1 MPVVMRIV
9 FVCLLLLGLPVL
21 ASQEPSV
28 LLLNSYHPQYRWT
41 DDIVRG
47 VKDVLAQ
54 KIHTE
59 NLHIEYMDSRRFV
72 DDLEYELKLIA
83 LLKHKY
89 RIYEPEVIITSDDHA
104 YDFMVKYGE
113 DLFPGVPIVFCGVN
127 IFKPS
132 SLVGRTNITGIKE
145 GMEIEGNLELI
156 MRLQPDVR
164 KIIMLADTTGLG
176 LRMGERAEEIKKE
189 WLQDT
194 SKKNVTLD
202 LWDHFSLDDLYE
214 SASQMTSDSVFL
226 MLAIHK
232 DKEGKYFSFDA
243 ELPILAQ
250 KSKVPIYGMWGALL
264 IGNGVI
270 GGMMNNPYEHGGAA
284 AKMAL
289 EIMSG
294 KTVNQ
299 LPIQDKAKY
308 APFFDYDLL
317 TQFNIDFS
325 YLPLNSTVQNR
336 PESLYHKYKTQVNSA
351 LALLVFLM
359 IIISALVDNIR
370 RRVKAQ
376 KALAEM
382 NLGLES
388 IVTQRTR
395 DLDEKN
401 RKLEAASVRLQ
412 EVACTDPLTGLGN
425 RRACMRDVEAYLQ
438 RFKRTGKAFSMA
450 LLDVDYFKRINDT
463 FGHSVGD
470 EVLCA
475 LVENIKQTIR
485 PSDRVYRWGGEE
497 FLIALPDTQVDFAN
511 AVCERI
517 CANVHNVR
525 VGNVGLITA
534 SIGVSILQT
543 GDGFDEILQRADAML
558 YKAKN
563 NGRDQVLVCK
573 EGG

>member
-1 MPVVMRIV
+1 MPAVMRIV
-9 FVCLLLLGLPVL
+9 FFCLLLIGLP
-21 ASQEPSV
+21 AFAGQGPSV

-47 VKDVLAQ
+47 VKDALSH

-72 DDLEYELKLIA
+72 DDLEYEQKLIA

-104 YDFMVKYGE
+104 YDFMVKYG
-113 DLFPGVPIVFCGVN
+113 DGLFPGVPIVFCGVN
-127 IFKPS
+127 TFKPS
-132 SLVGRTNITGIKE
+132 SLIGKTNITGIKE

-164 KIIMLADTTGLG
+164 KIVMLADTTGLG
-176 LRMGERAEEIKKE
+176 LRMGERAEEIKKQ
-189 WLQDT
+189 WLQDRN
-194 SKKNVTLD
+194 KKEVTLD
-202 LWDHFSLDDLYE
+202 LWDHFSLDELYE
-214 SASQMTSDSVFL
+214 SASQMPSDSVFL

-232 DKEGKYFSFDA
+232 DKEGNYFSFDA
-243 ELPILAQ
+243 ELPILAK
-250 KSKVPIYGMWGALL
+250 KSSVPIYGMWGALL
-264 IGNGVI
+264 IGNGVL

-289 EIMSG
+289 EIISG
-294 KTVNQ
+294 KAVNQ
-299 LPIQDKAKY
+299 LPIKEKAKY

-325 YLPLNSTVQNR
+325 YLPLNSTVLNR
-336 PESLYHKYKTQVNSA
+336 PETLYHKYKTLVNSVI
-351 LALLVFLM
+351 ALLMFLM
-359 IIISALVDNIR
+359 IVISVLVDNIR
-370 RRVKAQ
+370 RRVTAQ
-376 KALAEM
+376 KELAEM
-382 NLGLES
+382 NQGLES
-388 IVTQRTR
+388 IVEQRTQ

-401 RKLEAASVRLQ
+401 KKLEAASVRLQ

-425 RRACMRDVEAYLQ
+425 RRACMRDIEAYLQ

-475 LVENIKQTIR
+475 LTINIKQTIR

-497 FLIALPDTQVDFAN
+497 FLIALPDTQLDFAS

-517 CANVHNVR
+517 CANIHNVR

-534 SIGVSILQT
+534 SLGVAVLET
-543 GDGFDEILQRADAML
+543 GDSFDEILQRADAML
-558 YKAKN
+558 YRAKS
-563 NGRDQVLVCK
+563 NGRDQVLAV
-573 EGG
+573 